1 MIDRRISPPRRR
13 VSNVVYCSGALAAAM
28 LCATHVG
35 AQSNDAAPAWS
46 EPVVY
51 AALTSRGVVNVYR
64 DKDTKPKNAIF
75 SFNLDPGTESS
86 LVVDAQGNLFLADP
100 YSTWVFEYAP
110 GAATPTKSFATIQ
123 TPDDI
128 ALNGDSLYVFQ
139 AMESGGSASI
149 AIYEHGAAKP
159 TRSLTDAAI
168 VFPQGMAVDGAGNV
182 FVGYGGAK
190 IRQYGVGEFV
200 GGRMPMKH
208 LKIPHYIDPV
218 TLAIDLAGN
227 LLIDAPSTTPGQSTI
242 YIFPPGQIVPSAT
255 LGNMPSMYQF
265 SFTADGS
272 SFYVGDTSDRS
283 FRKYSYPAGA
293 LLYKRKDDDA
303 RWGYSGIAASPAPT
317 VGVW

>member
-1 MIDRRISPPRRR
+1 MWLQS
-13 VSNVVYCSGALAAAM
+13 AAFASTM
-28 LCATHVG
+28 LCAAHAD
-35 AQSNDAAPAWS
+35 AQSNGQAQAATPTWS
-46 EPVVY
+46 EPVVF

-64 DKDTKPKNAIF
+64 DKDTRPKNPIF

-86 LVVDAQGNLFLADP
+86 LVVDPQGNLFLADP

-110 GAATPTKSFATIQ
+110 GASTPTKSFATSH
-123 TPDDI
+123 TPDNI

-149 AIYEHGAAKP
+149 AIYAHGATKP

-168 VFPQGMAVDGAGNV
+168 VIPQGMAVDGAGNV
-182 FVGYGGAK
+182 FVGYGGASL
-190 IRQYGVGEFV
+190 RQYGVGEFV

-208 LKIPHYIDPV
+208 LRIPHYIYPI
-218 TLAIDLAGN
+218 TLAVDPSGN
-227 LLIDAPSTTPGQSTI
+227 LLIDALSTTPGESTI
-242 YIFPPGQIVPSAT
+242 YIFPPGQIVPNGT
-255 LGNMPSMYQF
+255 LGNMPSLYQF

-283 FRKYSYPAGA
+283 FRKYSYPSGT
-293 LLYKRKDDDA
+293 LIYKRKDTDA
-303 RWGYSGIAASPAPT
+303 QFGYSGIASSPAPS